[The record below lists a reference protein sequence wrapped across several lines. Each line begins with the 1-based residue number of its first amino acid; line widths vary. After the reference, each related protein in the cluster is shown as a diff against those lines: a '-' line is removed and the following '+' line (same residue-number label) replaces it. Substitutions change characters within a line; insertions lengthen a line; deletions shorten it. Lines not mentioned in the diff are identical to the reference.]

1 MIQAYQTARAG
12 EPVLQCLGA
21 GSMPQP
27 NSFPKEGRYSLG
39 VTITL
44 RGFTWRRSGR
54 ISVPSRHN
62 PIPLRQRTGRGLLI
76 PPQPGHKIQNRS
88 DSAMSPGR
96 FIPRLKPWAFSPL
109 LRPPTLV
116 TGRHAALFCRPAR
129 LPGSLPGVSCPTGL
143 GRCVRTRFIKEH
155 LSFVL
160 YEEAG
165 ARCASNTGG
174 LGFSE

>member
-1 MIQAYQTARAG
+1 MIQKYQTARAG
-12 EPVLQCLGA
+12 EPVLWCLGA

-27 NSFPKEGRYSLG
+27 NSLPKEGGYSLG

-44 RGFTWRRSGR
+44 RGFTWRRC
-54 ISVPSRHN
+54 SRHN

-76 PPQPGHKIQNRS
+76 PPQPGHKIQNLS

-116 TGRHAALFCRPAR
+116 TGRHAALLCKPAR
-129 LPGSLPGVSCPTGL
+129 FSGYLSDVSCPTGL
-143 GRCVRTRFIKEH
+143 RRRVRTRFIKEH

-160 YEEAG
+160 YKEAG
-165 ARCASNTGG
+165 PLGASNTGG